1 MYHSA
6 YIAALQSLTVAVNA
20 ARPSV
25 FQRGLEGSTV
35 LLFFKNNY
43 DNDLMSA
50 IATTLRMIQI

>member
-25 FQRGLEGSTV
+25 FQRGLHIRGAGGVYGFTV
-35 LLFFKNNY
+35 F
-43 DNDLMSA
+43 
-50 IATTLRMIQI
+50 IIMITI

>member
-35 LLFFKNNY
+35 LLFFLNNY

-50 IATTLRMIQI
+50 RLQLYA